1 MEIQE
6 MVNDFWTKRSDE
18 FNENRVKDLKGEKK
32 DIWKN
37 IITDVVKSGKGLKAL
52 DIGSGPG
59 FLSSILWEL
68 GFDVTGIDYSE
79 KMVKYAKKNAKMLGY
94 EDIEY
99 LQMDAQNLE
108 FKDETF
114 DFIISRNVTWTLP
127 NPEKAYREWS
137 RVLKKDGI
145 MLNFDGNY
153 GTGYIMA
160 KEKNEE
166 YLEIQERNN
175 SEYDSTMTK
184 DMIDERNE
192 ILSNLYISKLT
203 RPQWDINVLFKNGI
217 NKLTVDLNIN
227 DKAKIFNQVNYKY
240 NNVIGAYDM
249 FMICAQ
255 KQS

>member
-1 MEIQE
+1 

-37 IITDVVKSGKGLKAL
+37 IITDVIKSGKGLKAL

-94 EDIEY
+94 YDIEY
-99 LQMDAQNLE
+99 LQMDAQDLE
-108 FKDETF
+108 FEDETF

-127 NPEKAYREWS
+127 DPEKAYGEWS

-184 DMIDERNE
+184 DIIDQRNE
-192 ILSNLYISKLT
+192 ILSNLYISKIT

-227 DKAKIFNQVNYKY
+227 KKAKIFNQVNYKY
-240 NNVIGAYDM
+240 NNVIGAYNM
-249 FMICAQ
+249 FMI
-255 KQS
+255 

>member
-6 MVNDFWTKRSDE
+6 MVNNFWTKRSDE

-59 FLSSILWEL
+59 FLSSILWEM

-79 KMVKYAKKNAKMLGY
+79 KMIKYAKKNAKMLGY
-94 EDIEY
+94 ENIQY

-108 FKDETF
+108 FEDETF

-127 NPEKAYREWS
+127 DPEKAYIEWS

-166 YLEIQERNN
+166 YLEIEERNN

-184 DMIDERNE
+184 DMIDQRNE

-217 NKLTVDLNIN
+217 SKLTVDLNIN
-227 DKAKIFNQVNYKY
+227 DKAKITNQVNYKY

-249 FMICAQ
+249 FMIYAR
-255 KQS
+255 K